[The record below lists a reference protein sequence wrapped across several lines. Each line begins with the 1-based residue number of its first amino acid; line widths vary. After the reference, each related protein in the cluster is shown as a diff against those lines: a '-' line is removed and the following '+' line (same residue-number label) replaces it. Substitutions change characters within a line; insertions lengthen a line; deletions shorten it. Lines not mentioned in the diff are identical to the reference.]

1 MSRKNKIISEVALIF
16 LVAGGLSFGFSEKFA
31 EIRVKTEKIVKK
43 QKQSP
48 TLKSKE
54 YYLQKKANARGLHR
68 ISFGDAE
75 DEKKRLSEYL
85 KHLDNSESE
94 DLSQSQ

>member
-16 LVAGGLSFGFSEKFA
+16 LVAGGLSFGFSEKFG
-31 EIRVKTEKIVKK
+31 EKSKDWKNSKK

-54 YYLQKKANARGLHR
+54 YYLQKKANARGLRR
-68 ISFGDAE
+68 ISLGDAE
-75 DEKKRLSEYL
+75 DGKKRLSEYL